1 MTIRLALGFHRLL
14 ENMGHLGKIQPH
26 HHRTCIVHHRRL
38 RCVLTSRLSTTCL
51 NDRNPPASRIGLIR
65 AFVLSPPGQDVY
77 NEDITRWFSVFGGL
91 TCLANIY
98 AVVAISIKSW

>member
-1 MTIRLALGFHRLL
+1 MRTDAPLYCFHD
-14 ENMGHLGKIQPH
+14 
-26 HHRTCIVHHRRL
+26 
-38 RCVLTSRLSTTCL
+38 LTDQDT
-51 NDRNPPASRIGLIR
+51 PASGIGLIR

-77 NEDITRWFSVFGGL
+77 NEDITRWFAVFGGL